1 MHPIVKAFIGIIV
14 TLAAVYYI
22 FRGVPFLG
30 IGPALRDVII
40 VLNGGIPLMVAF
52 LGLFI
57 AWLYYD
63 EWKIEK
69 ELQRELKKEE
79 EEEEKKEKKSR
90 KKKE

>member
-22 FRGVPFLG
+22 FQGIPFLG

-52 LGLFI
+52 LGLFV

-79 EEEEKKEKKSR
+79 EEEKKEKKSR

>member
-22 FRGVPFLG
+22 FQGIPFLG

-79 EEEEKKEKKSR
+79 EEEKKEKKSR

>member
-1 MHPIVKAFIGIIV
+1 MHPIVKAFVGIIV

-22 FRGVPFLG
+22 FQGVPFLG

-79 EEEEKKEKKSR
+79 EEEKKGKKSR

>member
-22 FRGVPFLG
+22 FQGIPFLG
-30 IGPALRDVII
+30 IGPALRDVIV

-57 AWLYYD
+57 EWLYYD

-79 EEEEKKEKKSR
+79 EEEKKEKKSR

>member
-22 FRGVPFLG
+22 FQGVPFLG

-52 LGLFI
+52 LGLFV

-79 EEEEKKEKKSR
+79 EEEKKEKKSR

>member
-22 FRGVPFLG
+22 FQGVPFLG

-79 EEEEKKEKKSR
+79 EEEKKEKKSR